1 MKLIEY
7 YIPIYVVEDAV
18 SETDG
23 QGPLTGLR
31 VLDIATIIAGPMA
44 GTLMA
49 DFGAEVVKLE
59 LPGLGDGL
67 RGFPPFREGKSLW
80 WKVTNRGK
88 FFGTLD
94 LRTADG
100 RELFLRMVAKS
111 DVVIENFR
119 PGTLERWGLDIETLW
134 RANPRL
140 VVLRVSGF
148 GQDGP
153 NSGLSGFARIFE
165 AMGGL
170 TAISGQ
176 EDGAP
181 MHTGYP
187 IGDPIGG
194 LFGAFAIT
202 AALWKVAQGGR
213 EKGEEIDL
221 SLTEAMFRIIEVLA
235 IEYDQLGEVRQRS
248 GNRNLYSAP
257 SDVYLTADKRYV
269 SLAGSTN
276 RTFANNAR
284 AIGRPEL
291 ADDPRYASN
300 AARVENAGELDRI
313 FGGWIAS
320 HSQDEA
326 VAAFREASGTLAPVY
341 SVNQIFEDPQFIA
354 RGAIAEVADEDFGKV
369 RMPGLVPRFQR
380 QPGRIRWAAK
390 GLAADNDYIYREI
403 VGLEGAEIEVYRAKG
418 VI

>member
-1 MKLIEY
+1 MT
-7 YIPIYVVEDAV
+7 A
-18 SETDG
+18 ETA
-23 QGPLTGLR
+23 QGPLKGLR

-67 RGFPPFREGKSLW
+67 RGFPPFKEGKSLW

-88 FFGTLD
+88 LFGTLD
-94 LRTADG
+94 LRLPAG
-100 RELFLRMVAKS
+100 KALFLRMVSQS

-134 RANPRL
+134 KANPRL
-140 VVLRVSGF
+140 VVLRLSGF

-153 NSGLSGFARIFE
+153 NARLPGFARIFE
-165 AMGGL
+165 AVGGL
-170 TAISGQ
+170 TGISGS
-176 EDGAP
+176 EDLPP

-194 LFGAFAIT
+194 LFGAFAIM
-202 AALWKVAQGGR
+202 AALWRVAQGER

-221 SLTEAMFRIIEVLA
+221 SLTEAILRIIEVLA
-235 IEYDQLGEVRQRS
+235 IEYDQLGDVRQRS
-248 GNRNLYSAP
+248 GNRNQYSAP

-276 RTFANNAR
+276 RTFANNCR

-291 ADDPRYASN
+291 PEDPRFATN
-300 AARVENAGELDRI
+300 AARVAHAGELDRI
-313 FGGWIAS
+313 FGGWIGART
-320 HSQDEA
+320 QEE
-326 VAAFREASGTLAPVY
+326 VVGAFRAASGTLAPIY
-341 SVNQIFEDPQFIA
+341 SIDQIFQDPQFRA
-354 RGAIAEVADEDFGKV
+354 REAIVPVADEDFGAV
-369 RMPGLVPRFQR
+369 RMPGLVPRFR
-380 QPGRIRWAAK
+380 RNPGRIRWSAK
-390 GLAADNDYIYREI
+390 GVAADNDYIYKTI
-403 VGLEGAEIEVYRAKG
+403 VGLTDDEIATYRADK